1 MISCGIVSYH
11 KENIEYIDY
20 GKKLLKTN
28 DSFYTNIDL
37 IVFCTGYSKSFIDFE
52 KIIDYK
58 YLYQYVIPINHEYKE
73 IVSNLGFIGFNRTY
87 NFLLN
92 VQKRTLWYINN
103 VYYKKLDYTK
113 ITQWIKLKEA
123 RKLKNNLNF
132 LDSTY
137 ELFEIS
143 DK

>member
-58 YLYQYVIPINHEYKE
+58 YLYQYVIPVNNEFKE

-103 VYYKKLDYTK
+103 VYYKKLNYTK
-113 ITQWIKLKEA
+113 ITPWIKLKEA
-123 RKLKNNLNF
+123 RKLKNNLDF